1 MSQLFSKLIPRE
13 HSSNCQLI
21 CRCISC
27 CHASIEEVR
36 WSRAA
41 HRCRGRSTCSV
52 LRVLGS
58 RRCDLLHDPGRRC
71 CLMPPPRKTSH
82 SCVSHAQ
89 IRALCT
95 TVRTGQLGAKFG
107 VAALPRHLRRRAGSH
122 KPYHN
127 HRFRPN
133 AKLESKRRK
142 VDSDTAED
150 GKAAAAGD
158 ARPAAAED
166 ASIEPRFTNR
176 RMRRQPAALQE
187 RIRQTAAWTEG
198 SLAACA
204 GAATNGSSSGD
215 AAAGALEAA
224 ASSGTVR
231 RLETHVWHA
240 KRLAMEQRYVW
251 LAEAVQCSLIFQSV
265 TCVRYRSTLMISKL
279 RHHLLQCGSAGN
291 TSMPHAAASCPRRYG
306 WLLPAGA
313 PGQGRNS
320 RSFVHVTKASS
331 LMHDASYLCPLL
343 LRCDGCPTCCLCCLC
358 WCEGC
363 PCCLC
368 CLCWCEGC
376 LCCLCLCCQE
386 CCQECSS
393 PAPCS
398 CNSIQ
403 SNSLWHM
410 LRSDVSV

>member
-1 MSQLFSKLIPRE
+1 MEQGGASLPRAIDVQRFAGARE
-13 HSSNCQLI
+13 QEVCSLARSRSPLLP
-21 CRCISC
+21 
-27 CHASIEEVR
+27 HA
-36 WSRAA
+36 AA
-41 HRCRGRSTCSV
+41 S
-52 LRVLGS
+52 
-58 RRCDLLHDPGRRC
+58 
-71 CLMPPPRKTSH
+71 KTSH
-82 SCVSHAQ
+82 PCVSHAQ

-95 TVRTGQLGAKFG
+95 TVKTGQLGGKFG

-251 LAEAVQCSLIFQSV
+251 LAGAVQYSSNLAICNMCALPLSV
-265 TCVRYRSTLMISKL
+265 AVPQAAAPPAKHAILLANTSTL
-279 RHHLLQCGSAGN
+279 Q
-291 TSMPHAAASCPRRYG
+291 AAASCPRRYG

-313 PGQGRNS
+313 AGQGRNS
-320 RSFVHVTKASS
+320 RSFVHVAKASS

-343 LRCDGCPTCCLCCLC
+343 LRCDGCPCCLCCLC

-368 CLCWCEGC
+368 CLCC
-376 LCCLCLCCQE
+376 
-386 CCQECSS
+386 
-393 PAPCS
+393 
-398 CNSIQ
+398 
-403 SNSLWHM
+403 
-410 LRSDVSV
+410 